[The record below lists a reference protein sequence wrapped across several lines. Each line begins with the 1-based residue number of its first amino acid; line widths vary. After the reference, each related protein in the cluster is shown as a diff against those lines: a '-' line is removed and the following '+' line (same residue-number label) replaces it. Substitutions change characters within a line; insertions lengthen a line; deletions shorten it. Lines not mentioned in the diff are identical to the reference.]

1 MVNMTQRTAWVKDE
15 IRNLRDTGRYVPI
28 RTLES
33 PQGARIIIAGKEYI
47 NMCSNN
53 YLGLANHP
61 EVKKATIDAV
71 EKFGVGAGA
80 VRSIAGTN
88 SLHIRLE
95 EKVAAFKHMESSLV
109 YQGGLL
115 ANLGTIPVLVG
126 KDDIVFS
133 EELNHASIIDG
144 VRLSSATRI
153 VYKHLDTEDLRTKL
167 KNQRKDGKRALIITD
182 GVFSMDGDIAPLDRI
197 TELGEEFDAMVYVDD
212 AHGEG
217 VLGKNGR
224 GIVDH
229 FGLAGRVDIEMGT
242 YNVLEAG
249 LKKKLSKIMIPS
261 TIGVFGKETPKRDVP
276 VDTVTKPRTMYG
288 VTKVATEILGSY
300 YFYRFGLDVRGL
312 RFPGLISYSAMPG
325 GGTTDYS
332 VEMFHYAIADKKYTC
347 FLKEDTMLP
356 MMYMPDAINA
366 FLQLYETDI
375 STLTHH
381 TDYNISAFSFTPKDL
396 ENAIQKRI
404 PEFAVEYAP
413 DFRQSIADSWPET
426 IDHSEASKDWG
437 FSFKYDLKKMVDDMI
452 TNLRKLKRIEIKNQ
466 A

>member
-1 MVNMTQRTAWVKDE
+1 MVFMTERTAWIKDE
-15 IRNLRDTGRYVPI
+15 IKNLRETGRYVPI

-33 PQGARIIIAGKEYI
+33 PQGARIIIADKEYI

-61 EVKKATIDAV
+61 EVRKATIEAV

-95 EKVAAFKHMESSLV
+95 EKMATFKHMESSLV

-126 KDDIVFS
+126 KDDVVFS

-167 KNQRKDGKRALIITD
+167 KNQRKDGKRALIVTD

-229 FGLAGRVDIEMGT
+229 FGLAGRVDVEMGT
-242 YNVLEAG
+242 FSKAMGTMGGFVAGSSDLIDYTKQRSRPFLFSSALNPGDTASVLKSIEIMERDDSL
-249 LKKKLSKIMIPS
+249 LKKLWDNSRMLKDSLSKIGYNIGSSKTPITPVIVGDEKKTMDLSGELFSKYSIFASPIVFPTVAKGMARIRLMPS
-261 TIGVFGKETPKRDVP
+261 ALHSSEDI
-276 VDTVTKPRTMYG
+276 
-288 VTKVATEILGSY
+288 
-300 YFYRFGLDVRGL
+300 
-312 RFPGLISYSAMPG
+312 
-325 GGTTDYS
+325 GTTVDAF
-332 VEMFHYAIADKKYTC
+332 EKAGKA
-347 FLKEDTMLP
+347 LK
-356 MMYMPDAINA
+356 I
-366 FLQLYETDI
+366 
-375 STLTHH
+375 
-381 TDYNISAFSFTPKDL
+381 
-396 ENAIQKRI
+396 
-404 PEFAVEYAP
+404 
-413 DFRQSIADSWPET
+413 
-426 IDHSEASKDWG
+426 
-437 FSFKYDLKKMVDDMI
+437 
-452 TNLRKLKRIEIKNQ
+452 IK
-466 A
+466 

>member
-1 MVNMTQRTAWVKDE
+1 MVLYHLSVMVNMTQRTAWVKDE
-15 IRNLRDTGRYVPI
+15 IRNLRETGRYVPI

-153 VYKHLDTEDLRTKL
+153 VYKHLDTEDLRAKL

-182 GVFSMDGDIAPLDRI
+182 GVFSMDGDVAPLDRI

-242 YNVLEAG
+242 FSKAMGTMGGFVAGSKDLMDYTKQRSRPFLFSSALNPGDTASVLKSIEIMERDDTL
-249 LKKKLSKIMIPS
+249 LKKLWDNSKLLKDSLSKIGYNTGSSKTPITPVIVGDEKKTLDLSNELFSKYSIFASPIVFPTVAKGMARIRLMPS
-261 TIGVFGKETPKRDVP
+261 ALHSANDV
-276 VDTVTKPRTMYG
+276 G
-288 VTKVATEILGSY
+288 VTVDAFEKAGKA
-300 YFYRFGLDVRGL
+300 L
-312 RFPGLISYSAMPG
+312 RI
-325 GGTTDYS
+325 
-332 VEMFHYAIADKKYTC
+332 
-347 FLKEDTMLP
+347 
-356 MMYMPDAINA
+356 
-366 FLQLYETDI
+366 
-375 STLTHH
+375 
-381 TDYNISAFSFTPKDL
+381 
-396 ENAIQKRI
+396 IQ
-404 PEFAVEYAP
+404 
-413 DFRQSIADSWPET
+413 
-426 IDHSEASKDWG
+426 
-437 FSFKYDLKKMVDDMI
+437 
-452 TNLRKLKRIEIKNQ
+452 
-466 A
+466 